1 MPVTMMDMKLVFADK
16 LFSDQ
21 LMVGDL
27 IQVDGEIIEVISITC
42 DKTGD
47 NYTVETKDEFGD
59 TESHVFNYMDFIPL
73 YVFIDE
79 E

>member
-1 MPVTMMDMKLVFADK
+1 MKLVFADK
-16 LFSDQ
+16 LFPDQ

-27 IQVDGEIIEVISITC
+27 IQVDGEIIEVLSITC

-47 NYTVETKDEFGD
+47 NYNVETKDEFGD
-59 TESHVFNYMDFIPL
+59 TGSHVFNYMDFIPL

>member
-1 MPVTMMDMKLVFADK
+1 MIDMKLVFADK

-27 IQVDGEIIEVISITC
+27 IQVDDEIVEVISITC

-59 TESHVFNYMDFIPL
+59 TESRVFNYMDFITL

>member
-1 MPVTMMDMKLVFADK
+1 MIDMKLVFADK

-27 IQVDGEIIEVISITC
+27 IQVDDEIVEVISITC

-59 TESHVFNYMDFIPL
+59 TESRVFNYMDFIPL

>member
-1 MPVTMMDMKLVFADK
+1 MPVTMIDMKLVFADK

-27 IQVDGEIIEVISITC
+27 IQVDDEIVEVISITC

-59 TESHVFNYMDFIPL
+59 TESRVFNYMDFIPL